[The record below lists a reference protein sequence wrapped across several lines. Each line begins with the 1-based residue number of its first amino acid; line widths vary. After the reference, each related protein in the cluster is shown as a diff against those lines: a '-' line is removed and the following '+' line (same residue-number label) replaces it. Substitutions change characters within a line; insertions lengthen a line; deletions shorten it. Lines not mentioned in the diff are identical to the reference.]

1 MVLLWMEFRRTEM
14 ASPGQFFSRI
24 FFWSYERGSWQYDLA
39 VIAILVFVLLTPGR
53 WFHDQPTR
61 EVPTA
66 SAQIELLNQSGNRQ
80 IYKVDARI
88 LTPPEQMPQ
97 LQNELHRALQKA
109 QSSLQNGRFEI
120 TNVEA
125 VRDAQG
131 AVIAYQVT
139 LHKK

>member
-1 MVLLWMEFRRTEM
+1 M
-14 ASPGQFFSRI
+14 ASPGQIFSRI

-61 EVPTA
+61 TVP
-66 SAQIELLNQSGNRQ
+66 SAAAQVELLKETGNQQ
-80 IYKVDARI
+80 IYKVDAGM

-109 QSSLQNGRFEI
+109 QASLQNGRFEI

-125 VRDAQG
+125 IRDDKG
-131 AVIAYQVT
+131 SVIAYQVT

>member
-1 MVLLWMEFRRTEM
+1 MG
-14 ASPGQFFSRI
+14 ASQILSRI

-39 VIAILVFVLLTPGR
+39 VIAILIFVLLTPGR

-61 EVPTA
+61 EVPTGA
-66 SAQIELLNQSGNRQ
+66 ARVELLSEAGNQQ
-80 IYKVDARI
+80 IYKVDTRI

-97 LQNELHRALQKA
+97 LQNELHHTLQRA

-120 TNVEA
+120 TNIEPI
-125 VRDAQG
+125 RDAQG

>member
-1 MVLLWMEFRRTEM
+1 M

-61 EVPTA
+61 EAPTA
-66 SAQIELLNQSGNRQ
+66 SAQIELLDEAGNRQ

-97 LQNELHRALQKA
+97 LQSELHRALQKA

-125 VRDAQG
+125 IRDAQG

>member
-1 MVLLWMEFRRTEM
+1 MVLSWMEFRRTEM
-14 ASPGQFFSRI
+14 VSPGQFFSRI

-66 SAQIELLNQSGNRQ
+66 SAQIELLNEFGNRQ

>member
-1 MVLLWMEFRRTEM
+1 M
-14 ASPGQFFSRI
+14 ASPGQIFSRI

-39 VIAILVFVLLTPGR
+39 VIAILIFVLVTPGR

-61 EVPTA
+61 GVPSA
-66 SAQIELLNQSGNRQ
+66 SQRVELLSEAGNQQ
-80 IYKVDARI
+80 VYKVDARI

-109 QSSLQNGRFEI
+109 LSSLQNGRFEI

-125 VRDAQG
+125 VRDAEG

-139 LHKK
+139 LRKK

>member
-1 MVLLWMEFRRTEM
+1 M
-14 ASPGQFFSRI
+14 AGIGQFLYRT

-39 VIAILVFVLLTPGR
+39 VIAIVVFVLLTPGR

-61 EVPTA
+61 AVPSPA
-66 SAQIELLNQSGNRQ
+66 AQIELLNETGNRQ
-80 IYKVDARI
+80 IYRVDGAI

-97 LQNELHRALQKA
+97 LQNELHRKLQKA
-109 QSSLQNGRFEI
+109 QSSLQTGRFEI

-139 LHKK
+139 LRKK

>member
-1 MVLLWMEFRRTEM
+1 MVLLWTEFQRTDM
-14 ASPGQFFSRI
+14 ASPGQIFSRI

-66 SAQIELLNQSGNRQ
+66 SAQVELVKETDNLQT
-80 IYKVDARI
+80 YKVDARI
-88 LTPPEQMPQ
+88 LTPPERMPK

-109 QSSLQNGRFEI
+109 ESSLQNVRFEI
-120 TNVEA
+120 TDVEA

>member
-1 MVLLWMEFRRTEM
+1 M
-14 ASPGQFFSRI
+14 AAPGQFFSRI

-39 VIAILVFVLLTPGR
+39 VIAILIFVLLTPGR

-61 EVPTA
+61 EVPA
-66 SAQIELLNQSGNRQ
+66 PSAQVELVKETGNQQ
-80 IYKVDARI
+80 TYKVDARM
-88 LTPPEQMPQ
+88 LTPPERMPQ

-120 TNVEA
+120 TDVEA
-125 VRDAQG
+125 IRDAQG
-131 AVIAYQVT
+131 AVTAYQVT

>member
-1 MVLLWMEFRRTEM
+1 MASLWMEFRRTDM
-14 ASPGQFFSRI
+14 ASIGQFFSRI
-24 FFWSYERGSWQYDLA
+24 FFWAYERGSWQYDLA
-39 VIAILVFVLLTPGR
+39 VIAILIYVLLTPGR

-61 EVPTA
+61 GVPAA
-66 SAQIELLNQSGNRQ
+66 SAQVELLTETGNQQ
-80 IYKVDARI
+80 TYKVDARI

-125 VRDAQG
+125 IRDAQG
-131 AVIAYQVT
+131 AVIAYQVI